1 MAVNWTQVNVPTILA
16 VAGAAWA
23 IFQYF
28 GDFDSR
34 LMKME
39 DKDASRNITT
49 DQKFTDLGTSI
60 TDLRVKLEQLSGIPY
75 RVDVVERGLQDF
87 ARRLDRLSES
97 MQGGI
102 GEVRK
107 DVNAIDK
114 KLEVISS
121 KIDDIVPQR
130 KAESSG
136 VPNIPRVN

>member
-1 MAVNWTQVNVPTILA
+1 MAINWTQVNVPTILA

-39 DKDASRNITT
+39 DKDASRSVFT
-49 DQKFTDLGTSI
+49 DQKFSDLGNS
-60 TDLRVKLEQLSGIPY
+60 LAAVQLKLEQLNGIPY
-75 RVDVVERGLQDF
+75 RVDVIERGLQDF
-87 ARRLDRLSES
+87 ARRMDRLSEN

-107 DVNAIDK
+107 DVNQIDK

-121 KIDDIVPQR
+121 KIDDLVPQKR
-130 KAESSG
+130 VETGTFS
-136 VPNIPRVN
+136 IPRAN

>member
-1 MAVNWTQVNVPTILA
+1 MAINWTQVNVPTILA

-34 LMKME
+34 LTKME
-39 DKDASRNITT
+39 DYRVTRSAVT
-49 DQKFTDLGTSI
+49 DQKFVDLGNNVAAI
-60 TDLRVKLEQLSGIPY
+60 QLKLEQLNGIPY
-75 RVDVVERGLQDF
+75 RVDVIERGLQDF
-87 ARRLDRLSES
+87 ARRMDRLSEN

-121 KIDDIVPQR
+121 KIDDLVPQKR
-130 KAESSG
+130 AETG
-136 VPNIPRVN
+136 TFNIPRAN